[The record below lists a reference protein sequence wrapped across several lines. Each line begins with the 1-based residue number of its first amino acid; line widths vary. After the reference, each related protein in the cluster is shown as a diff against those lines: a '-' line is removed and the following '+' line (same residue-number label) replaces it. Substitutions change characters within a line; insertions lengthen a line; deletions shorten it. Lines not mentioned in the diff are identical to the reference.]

1 MKKII
6 DIHGEIKESHNIWS
20 QSWVQNTLIIKSVY
34 NYNIA
39 LGKDVPQQYEVNYQP
54 EIIEKSHSIRVPL
67 K

>member
-6 DIHGEIKESHNIWS
+6 DIHGEIKEPHNIWS

-39 LGKDVPQQYEVNYQP
+39 LGKDVHQQYEVNYQS